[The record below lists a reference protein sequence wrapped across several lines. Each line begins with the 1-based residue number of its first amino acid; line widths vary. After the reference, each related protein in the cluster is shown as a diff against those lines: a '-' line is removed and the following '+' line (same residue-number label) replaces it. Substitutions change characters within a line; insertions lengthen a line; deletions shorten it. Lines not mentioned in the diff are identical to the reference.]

1 MASNWKDVRA
11 RSGLD
16 KDRVAARQERLLAE
30 VRAHRLAE
38 VRNRR
43 NLTQEQLAERM
54 GVTQP
59 RISAIERS
67 GVVSTEIETIRKYVA
82 ALGGSLEIVA
92 DFGDERLVLG

>member
-1 MASNWKDVRA
+1 
-11 RSGLD
+11 
-16 KDRVAARQERLLAE
+16 
-30 VRAHRLAE
+30 
-38 VRNRR
+38 
-43 NLTQEQLAERM
+43 M

-67 GVVSTEIETIRKYVA
+67 GVVSSEIETIRKYVA